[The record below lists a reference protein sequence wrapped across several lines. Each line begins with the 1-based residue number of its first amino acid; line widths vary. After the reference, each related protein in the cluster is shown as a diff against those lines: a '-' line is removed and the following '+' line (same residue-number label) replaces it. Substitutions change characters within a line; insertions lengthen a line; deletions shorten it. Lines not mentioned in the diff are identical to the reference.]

1 MIKNLTTNQLLL
13 IALAAV
19 LLLVAAFSFYLL
31 QNPNGPL
38 PFFPAPATSSST
50 PIVLIETPIPVT
62 PTPTRR
68 ISYTPLFAFQTPI
81 LGTPSG
87 SPSPVTS
94 PGTMV
99 PTSVPPTPVQPTPVG
114 TQQLTRTPPSAT
126 TSATSSTS
134 PTATSTLAAGEIGVT
149 GRVVQNGTP
158 VPNVVVSFADDTA
171 PRQSTTNTGGH
182 YSFITL
188 APGTDFILTFKQSNN
203 SGLTPAAEIVSIGW
217 IEGTLPANLNPI
229 DLPDLEISLNLSG
242 MLFNLIAPADGAA
255 YSAGAINAANPIQ
268 FSWSLYSQ
276 GGSYSV
282 ALGPIGS
289 DQPTWVSN
297 QLAATSYMW
306 DGTLTDGTHITA
318 GSYWWRVAV
327 KKSQGNYVVVLYTQP
342 SDIVFNP

>member
-38 PFFPAPATSSST
+38 PFVPPPATSSST
-50 PIVLIETPIPVT
+50 PIVLIETAVPIT
-62 PTPTRR
+62 PTPTHR
-68 ISYTPLFAFQTPI
+68 ISYTPLFAFQTPR

-87 SPSPVTS
+87 SPSQVTT
-94 PGTMV
+94 PGTV
-99 PTSVPPTPVQPTPVG
+99 APTPVPSTTVQPTPGG
-114 TQQLTRTPPSAT
+114 TQPFTGTPPSAT
-126 TSATSSTS
+126 SSATSSTS
-134 PTATSTLAAGEIGVT
+134 PTATSTLAAGYVRVT

-171 PRQSTTNTGGH
+171 ARSSTTIAGGH

-188 APGTDFILTFKQSNN
+188 APGSDFILTFKQSNN
-203 SGLTPAAEIVSIGW
+203 PGLTPAAEIVSIGW
-217 IEGTLPANLNPI
+217 IEGTLPADVNPI

-242 MLFNLIAPADGAA
+242 MLFALIAPEDGAA
-255 YSAGAINAANPIQ
+255 YSAGAINASNPIQ
-268 FSWSLYSQ
+268 FSWSLYNQ

-282 ALGPIGS
+282 ALGPAGS

-297 QLAATSYMW
+297 QLASTSYMW

-318 GSYWWRVAV
+318 GNYWWRVAV

-342 SDIVFNP
+342 SDISFSP